1 MASNVIIVDQLSHA
15 YQAAQALQNVSF
27 DVSEGSL
34 FGLLGPNGSGKTT
47 LFRLL
52 STLLPLQQ
60 GIVTI
65 CGLNLASEPSRIRRR
80 IGVTFQSPAL
90 DVRLTVRENLNCHAA
105 LYGLNRKSTRIRID
119 ELLQRFRIAD
129 RIESIV
135 GTLSGGLKRR
145 VELVKGLLHSPQLLL
160 LDEPTTGLD
169 VRSRLEFFQM
179 LDDQRQYSGTTIVL
193 ATHLMEEAELCDQ
206 LLLLDRG
213 RVVQQGSPDQLKS
226 AMDGERLTIR
236 CLNPEHLRP
245 ILTRLVDTEPSQTGN
260 ELIFRVAD
268 PASLLPRILQYYGD
282 QILSLQIS
290 KPSLEDVFLS
300 FTGRLLSTSDA
311 ATVPEQEPGA

>member
-1 MASNVIIVDQLSHA
+1 MASNVISVDNLSHA
-15 YQAAQALQNVSF
+15 YQTVQALQNVSF
-27 DVSEGSL
+27 DVPASSL

-60 GIVTI
+60 GVITI

-80 IGVTFQSPAL
+80 IGVTFQSAAL

-105 LYGLNRKSTRIRID
+105 LYGLNRTSTRLRID
-119 ELLQRFRIAD
+119 ELLQRFRIVD
-129 RIESIV
+129 RVDSVV

-145 VELVKGLLHSPQLLL
+145 VELVKGLLHSPRLLL

-169 VRSRLEFFQM
+169 VRSRQEFFQM
-179 LDDQRQYSGTTIVL
+179 LGDQRQCSGTSIVL

-206 LLLLDRG
+206 LLLLDQG

-226 AMDGERLTIR
+226 AVDGERLTIR
-236 CLNPEHLRP
+236 CLDADHLRP
-245 ILTRLVDTEPSQTGN
+245 ILTGLVHSEPSQTGD

-268 PASLLPRILQYYGD
+268 PASLLPGILQNYGD

-300 FTGRLLSTSDA
+300 FTGRLLTTSDA
-311 ATVPEQEPGA
+311 SAVSEQESGT